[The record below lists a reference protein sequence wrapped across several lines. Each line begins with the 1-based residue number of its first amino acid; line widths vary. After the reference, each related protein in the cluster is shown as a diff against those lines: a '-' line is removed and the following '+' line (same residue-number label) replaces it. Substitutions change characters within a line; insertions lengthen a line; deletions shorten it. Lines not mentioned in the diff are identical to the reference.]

1 MEFMEMERQLQDNV
15 TKRLQAIL
23 EPEDLLFDEPMKDYT
38 TFRVGGPAKWMAA
51 PQDEQQ
57 LRVILKIC
65 RELQIPCF
73 ILGRGSNLLV
83 SDKGFDGVIVNLRK
97 HFNKIEVDRENKT
110 ITAEAGASLP
120 AVSQAA
126 LSAGLTGLEFAA
138 GIPGTMGGGLFMN
151 AGAYGG
157 ELKQVVTEAAVM
169 TKDGMI
175 LHVPAEQMTLGHRLS
190 SFMQTGEIIL
200 SVKMQLTQGNPVVI
214 KETMDDF
221 NSRGREKQPL
231 EYPSAG
237 STFKRPAG
245 YFAGKLIEDAGL
257 KGFSVGGAQVSKK
270 HAGFVINT
278 GSATAADIWNL
289 CTYFPGGRDAQIY
302 EDFLYY
308 YIMNPAPN
316 TIALFLYTNGL
327 DYVEEKTKL
336 AVDELDRTAAECGVF
351 AHDVMICGSSLGA
364 YPAMHAAIYCKEDF
378 GITVPCV
385 LSLDA
390 GSDWQ
395 ETEYTLSREE
405 CLKTAQLGTQFYLF
419 ESPLVGMDRAPIRE
433 MVLTGN
439 DVTIVGCVYDQHERI
454 SFDAL
459 GMGVID
465 WALGDR
471 SEPYMSDI
479 YSFNRL
485 AP

>member
-1 MEFMEMERQLQDNV
+1 MDDGE
-15 TKRLQAIL
+15 
-23 EPEDLLFDEPMKDYT
+23 LL
-38 TFRVGGPAKWMAA
+38 
-51 PQDEQQ
+51 
-57 LRVILKIC
+57 
-65 RELQIPCF
+65 
-73 ILGRGSNLLV
+73 
-83 SDKGFDGVIVNLRK
+83 
-97 HFNKIEVDRENKT
+97 
-110 ITAEAGASLP
+110 
-120 AVSQAA
+120 AA
-126 LSAGLTGLEFAA
+126 LELFESLGDYPGTDAGLDTVKEKLYQRALDCACAGDYEQACGIWQRLEDYGDSRVLEWRCERVLGWSRDEFAA
-138 GIPGTMGGGLFMN
+138 PMFSEENRFTN
-151 AGAYGG
+151 SYW
-157 ELKQVVTEAAVM
+157 
-169 TKDGMI
+169 
-175 LHVPAEQMTLGHRLS
+175 
-190 SFMQTGEIIL
+190 
-200 SVKMQLTQGNPVVI
+200 
-214 KETMDDF
+214 KEVYAC
-221 NSRGREKQPL
+221 E
-231 EYPSAG
+231 
-237 STFKRPAG
+237 AG
-245 YFAGKLIEDAGL
+245 YVVLPEEC
-257 KGFSVGGAQVSKK
+257 
-270 HAGFVINT
+270 N
-278 GSATAADIWNL
+278 ADTRFFI
-289 CTYFPGGRDAQIY
+289 YFPGGRDAQIY
-302 EDFLYY
+302 EDFLYD

-419 ESPLVGMDRAPIRE
+419 ESPFVGMDRAPIRE

>member
-1 MEFMEMERQLQDNV
+1 MERQLQDNV

-65 RELQIPCF
+65 RKLQIPCF

-157 ELKQVVTEAAVM
+157 ELKQVVTEATVM
-169 TKDGMI
+169 TKNGMI
-175 LHVPAEQMTLGHRLS
+175 LHVPAEQMALGHRLS

-221 NSRGREKQPL
+221 NSRRREKQPL

-245 YFAGKLIEDAGL
+245 YFAGKLIMDAGL
-257 KGFSVGGAQVSKK
+257 RGFQVGGAQVSEK
-270 HAGFVINT
+270 HCGFVINT
-278 GSATAADIWNL
+278 GDATA
-289 CTYFPGGRDAQIY
+289 
-302 EDFLYY
+302 E
-308 YIMNPAPN
+308 
-316 TIALFLYTNGL
+316 
-327 DYVEEKTKL
+327 
-336 AVDELDRTAAECGVF
+336 
-351 AHDVMICGSSLGA
+351 
-364 YPAMHAAIYCKEDF
+364 
-378 GITVPCV
+378 
-385 LSLDA
+385 
-390 GSDWQ
+390 
-395 ETEYTLSREE
+395 
-405 CLKTAQLGTQFYLF
+405 
-419 ESPLVGMDRAPIRE
+419 
-433 MVLTGN
+433 
-439 DVTIVGCVYDQHERI
+439 DVTELIRQVAERVKAQ
-454 SFDAL
+454 SGVTLEPEVKLL
-459 GMGVID
+459 G
-465 WALGDR
+465 
-471 SEPYMSDI
+471 E
-479 YSFNRL
+479 F
-485 AP
+485 

>member
-1 MEFMEMERQLQDNV
+1 MKTKHRWYIIAAAVLLAAAAAVGILGYFRYGSLVPGAGSGNNAGRELVLEQNYAYARRAQQAGDYETARRMFSELGDYKDARNLELACRSLEARQLMDDG
-15 TKRLQAIL
+15 
-23 EPEDLLFDEPMKDYT
+23 ELL
-38 TFRVGGPAKWMAA
+38 
-51 PQDEQQ
+51 
-57 LRVILKIC
+57 
-65 RELQIPCF
+65 
-73 ILGRGSNLLV
+73 
-83 SDKGFDGVIVNLRK
+83 
-97 HFNKIEVDRENKT
+97 
-110 ITAEAGASLP
+110 
-120 AVSQAA
+120 AA
-126 LSAGLTGLEFAA
+126 LELFESLGDY
-138 GIPGTMGGGLFMN
+138 PGT
-151 AGAYGG
+151 
-157 ELKQVVTEAAVM
+157 
-169 TKDGMI
+169 
-175 LHVPAEQMTLGHRLS
+175 
-190 SFMQTGEIIL
+190 
-200 SVKMQLTQGNPVVI
+200 
-214 KETMDDF
+214 
-221 NSRGREKQPL
+221 
-231 EYPSAG
+231 
-237 STFKRPAG
+237 
-245 YFAGKLIEDAGL
+245 DAGL
-257 KGFSVGGAQVSKK
+257 DTVKEKLYQRALDCACAGDYEQACRLWQRLEDYGDSRVLEWRCERVLGWSRDESAAPMFSEENSFTNSYWKEVYACE
-270 HAGFVINT
+270 AGYVVLPEECN
-278 GSATAADIWNL
+278 ADTRFFI
-289 CTYFPGGRDAQIY
+289 YFPGGRDAQIY

-419 ESPLVGMDRAPIRE
+419 ESPFVGMDRAPIRE